1 MGYKLPDGRYVDDQ
15 GKTWKNY
22 NDAAAAATTRQ
33 RRAETEAELSR
44 QRQLQLNAANK
55 LEQGQLGKRFFGW
68 VPGVGALQDRRMAE
82 DAREKASADLAVHAL
97 QKQLAIHEGQMGEA
111 PMPGAVQPGVEPKAK
126 PPAVLSDDADARASE
141 ARRMLQQATPYWER
155 EENQA
160 IRAAAAEGGGPRAGQ
175 AGYAQRAD
183 IQAWM
188 DAQRAKGPAGQAMV
202 DRFLEQQKKRGLLE
216 APQPMPLVDQLAT
229 SQDAREAAAKGYQGQ
244 KLDQAMMAGAEAIE
258 GSAPAAD
265 ARFEDPNFGTEAL
278 RGMPVSP
285 VDSVVGD
292 AFARAAAL
300 SGYQQAPTTEAF
312 AGASALP
319 NMAFAGNGMTPDQS
333 LQVDRE
339 QGVPGITTPISAPE
353 ETREMNLGGENALVR
368 RYLNAIQGR

>member
-1 MGYKLPDGRYVDDQ
+1 MLPFVIPALSAAQ
-15 GKTWKNY
+15 GIS
-22 NDAAAAATTRQ
+22 AAGTMAGVGLASA
-33 RRAETEAELSR
+33 
-44 QRQLQLNAANK
+44 
-55 LEQGQLGKRFFGW
+55 
-68 VPGVGALQDRRMAE
+68 GVGAALAGAYGSKQEGVSRSRGQRNHRGRITSRAD
-82 DAREKASADLAVHAL
+82 DLLASPTNLN
-97 QKQLAIHEGQMGEA
+97 EGMTGKNWPAGVPLPGSKPDPRTWA
-111 PMPGAVQPGVEPKAK
+111 P
-126 PPAVLSDDADARASE
+126 VLSDDADARASE

-216 APQPMPLVDQLAT
+216 APQPMPMVDQLAT

-292 AFARAAAL
+292 ASARAAAL

-339 QGVPGITTPISAPE
+339 QGVPGITAPISAPE

-368 RYLNAIQGR
+368 RYLNAIQGKQP

>member
-1 MGYKLPDGRYVDDQ
+1 MADPWQPVSFNLNLPGWAKVPENLVKGLERADQ
-15 GKTWKNY
+15 QKRATGILTGQEPQSWIQRAVRSDPSNWMTAPAPVYQDWRGIYGLTKPAPDQSSKAV
-22 NDAAAAATTRQ
+22 DAASDVQ
-33 RRAETEAELSR
+33 
-44 QRQLQLNAANK
+44 
-55 LEQGQLGKRFFGW
+55 
-68 VPGVGALQDRRMAE
+68 
-82 DAREKASADLAVHAL
+82 
-97 QKQLAIHEGQMGEA
+97 A
-111 PMPGAVQPGVEPKAK
+111 PA
-126 PPAVLSDDADARASE
+126 AVLSDDADARASE

-160 IRAAAAEGGGPRAGQ
+160 IRAAAAEGGGPRAGK

-188 DAQRAKGPAGQAMV
+188 DAQRAKGPAGRAMV

-216 APQPMPLVDQLAT
+216 APQPMPMVDQLAT

-292 AFARAAAL
+292 ASARAAAL

-339 QGVPGITTPISAPE
+339 QGVPGITTPIPAPE

-368 RYLNAIQGR
+368 RYLNAIQGK